1 MNGWHSLPLGDA
13 LTAHLTLER
22 IRESFEAHYGTAHR
36 PANAA
41 VYVRRDAT
49 GDLHCEV
56 IAFFTPETA
65 EIARAFGATPCSAP
79 ATDGLERLAGGGAP
93 ALQPVQ
99 R

>member
-22 IRESFEAHYGTAHR
+22 IRESFEAHYPMSHR
-36 PANAA
+36 TANAA

-49 GDLHCEV
+49 GSLHCEV
-56 IAFFTPETA
+56 TAFFTPGTA
-65 EIARAFGATPCSAP
+65 ELARAFGATPCNAP

-93 ALQPVQ
+93 ALQ